1 MVLLSALEDFVVK
14 TLGALSGPLSRLA
27 YIGSLRRSGGQYEHW
42 GLERAYGDTAAAAAI
57 SDAHTQ
63 VWLQVLRTPLRK
75 LAAEAEASA
84 SGITAADVE
93 CWRNQPAA
101 LTPSNPG
108 GGSPRHF
115 HSILL
120 ALSQLPHS
128 VPEGRALVTQGD
140 SPGCGD
146 S

>member
-1 MVLLSALEDFVVK
+1 MVLLSALEDFVVR

-27 YIGSLRRSGGQYEHW
+27 YIGSLRHSNGLYEHW
-42 GLERAYGDTAAAAAI
+42 GLTRAYGDHAAASAI

-75 LAAEAEASA
+75 LAAEAETSA
-84 SGITAADVE
+84 SGITADDVVR
-93 CWRNQPAA
+93 WRNQPAA

-128 VPEGRALVTQGD
+128 VPERSALVAQGD
-140 SPGCGD
+140 RSGCTD
-146 S
+146 R